1 MLTTPQII
9 AIAFA
14 YVCLLFF
21 IAYISDKNKPQ
32 VISANRK
39 ALVYSFSLAIYCT
52 SWTFYGAVGSAAK
65 SGWGYLPIY
74 LGPILIYTIGWP
86 LMKKFIKV
94 GYEQNTT
101 SISDFI
107 ASRFGK
113 SQSIAAIVTIIAV
126 IAIIPYIALQLK
138 AITMSIGVFD
148 AQQHFFT
155 DRYLNSLFI
164 TLLLIVF
171 SILFGTRNLD
181 VTEHQYG
188 MMNAIAFESVIKL
201 VAFCAIG
208 LFALYSFYDGPIS
221 LISEM
226 VKDTELKQ
234 SWFDKTNTENFIT
247 QTILAGA
254 AIFCLPRQFHVS
266 VVEYHQSK
274 DLSWSRWIFPIYLSL
289 ISIFVIPIVV
299 AGSQYFVNQPIN
311 ADTYIL
317 ALPIAEEKSLLSAIV
332 FIGGLSAATGMVI
345 VATVALSTMISNDLV
360 LPIMLHNS
368 GAKHF
373 KDKLFNRRMLLTR
386 RIAIASCLILSYGFY
401 RLFDDSQS
409 LASIG
414 YLSFSA
420 VFQFVPALVLG
431 LFWSRASRAGAITG
445 LIVGIICW
453 FVLTWIPSVQGK
465 NLLDSA
471 DSLFGYSLLT
481 ESLLVSFV
489 FNLASFYLVS
499 LLTQQS
505 LTEKVQAYAYT
516 REQPSDLPT
525 KSKILPS
532 AQVLVRDLK
541 SLSAAIVGKERMVT
555 VFEKYSTQYTD
566 ADLADKELLTETEK
580 LLSASI
586 GAASARVV
594 ILSTFK
600 EKGIHV
606 DDVINL
612 LSSTSQAL
620 RFNRR
625 LIEIT
630 MDNISQGVS
639 VSDIDKNIIAW
650 NSSYQKLMNYPKGFL
665 YLGIPVREL
674 IRFNAERGFCGPGSI
689 SDHIAK
695 RVDHLD
701 SGLSYRFER
710 ERNDG
715 LVLEIVGNPLPQGG
729 YVTTYTDIS
738 EYKKIES
745 ALKENER
752 QIAVYTDN
760 SPAALAYLDKSL
772 IFRFCNKTFA
782 LKSKMRK
789 EDIVGTKISEV
800 LAGVEVEY
808 KRPFLEIAF
817 RNNKQQFEYSSDEF
831 DSPYYLVTYIPDVDS
846 LGNVRG
852 IYSISQDI
860 SNRRK
865 AELALKEVNATLEQR
880 VALRTD
886 ELHSTVNALE
896 LAKAE
901 AEKANQSKSRF
912 LAAASH
918 DLLQPFNAARL
929 FSELLKSE
937 KNSMTDSQAELID
950 KADQS
955 LSMAEA
961 IIHSLI
967 DISKLDSGRIHPA
980 ERTFNIRTV
989 LDSLERQFSEFAEQ
1003 KSLGLKILLK
1013 DRYVRTDSELLYR
1026 ILQNF
1031 VSNAIRY
1038 TNNGRVLVSIQ
1049 NRKELLRV
1057 SVWDTGIGIEEQFQS
1072 KIFEEFKQLSDS
1084 KTSSSSGA
1092 GLGLGLSISERL
1104 AAILNL
1110 PIEIHSTHGKGTVFH
1125 IYIPLVDA
1133 PITKPSSPLVTSP
1146 IIESPLSGTKV
1157 LCVDNEIQIT
1167 DAMSLLLNRWGCEVR
1182 VAQSEEQLGEI
1193 FNTNFQPDI
1202 LVVDYQLDRGKTG
1215 IQFIQSARKVL
1226 GQEVPAIIVT
1236 ADHTEEVENE
1246 VKRMGLLLLY
1256 KPLKPAVLRATMNSE
1271 LGRN

>member
-14 YVCLLFF
+14 YVCLLFL
-21 IAYISDKNKPQ
+21 IAYISDKRKPKE
-32 VISANRK
+32 ISETRK

-74 LGPILIYTIGWP
+74 LGPILIYTLGWP
-86 LMKKFIKV
+86 LMKKFIKI
-94 GYEQNTT
+94 GHEQNTT

-113 SQSIAAIVTIIAV
+113 SQTIAAIVTVIAV

-148 AQQHFFT
+148 AQQHYFT
-155 DRYLNSLFI
+155 DRHLNSLFI
-164 TLLLIVF
+164 TFLLIIF

-188 MMNAIAFESVIKL
+188 MMNAIAFESIVKI
-201 VAFCAIG
+201 VAFCAVG
-208 LFALYSFYDGPIS
+208 LFALYSVYDGPFN
-221 LISEM
+221 LIQEMLEDSE
-226 VKDTELKQ
+226 LRR
-234 SWFDKTNTENFIT
+234 SWFEKTNTENFIT
-247 QTILAGA
+247 QTILASA
-254 AIFCLPRQFHVS
+254 VIFCLPRQFHVS
-266 VVEYHQSK
+266 VVEYHQNK
-274 DLSWSRWIFPIYLSL
+274 DLTWSRWIFPSYLLL

-299 AGSQYFVNQPIN
+299 AGSQYFVGQPIN

-317 ALPIAEEKSLLSAIV
+317 ALPIAENQNLLSAIV

-368 GAKHF
+368 GSHHF
-373 KDKLFNRRMLLTR
+373 KDKQFNRKMIRTR
-386 RIAIASCLILSYGFY
+386 RIAIASCLVLSYAFY
-401 RLFDDSQS
+401 RLFDKSQS

-420 VFQFVPALVLG
+420 VFQFVPALLFG
-431 LFWSRASRAGAITG
+431 LFWSRATRMGAIYG
-445 LIVGIICW
+445 LVIGTLCW
-453 FVLTWIPSVQGK
+453 IVLTLIPSMQGK
-465 NLLDSA
+465 SLLDSQ

-481 ESLLVSFV
+481 ESLAISF
-489 FNLASFYLVS
+489 FLNFSAIYFVS
-499 LLTQQS
+499 LISQQS
-505 LTEKVQAYAYT
+505 LTEKIQAYAYT
-516 REQPSDLPT
+516 RE
-525 KSKILPS
+525 ILEESPPKRKVQES
-532 AQVLVRDLK
+532 TQILVKDLK
-541 SLSAAIVGKERMVT
+541 SLAAAIVGTERMVAT
-555 VFEKYSTQYTD
+555 FDQYSGTHQD
-566 ADLADKELLTETEK
+566 NDVADKELLTVTEK

-594 ILSTFK
+594 ILSTYK

-620 RFNRR
+620 KFNRR

-639 VSDIDKNIIAW
+639 VSDVDNRIIAW
-650 NSSYQKLMNYPKGFL
+650 NSSYEKLMNYPKGVL
-665 YLGIPVREL
+665 SLGMLVSEL
-674 IRFNAERGFCGPGSI
+674 IRYNAERGYCGPGSI
-689 SDHIAK
+689 DEHIQK
-695 RVDHLD
+695 RLKHLN

-715 LVLEIVGNPLPQGG
+715 IVLEIVGNPLPQGG

-760 SPAALAYLDKSL
+760 SPAALAYLDNLL
-772 IFRFCNKTFA
+772 IFRFANKTFA
-782 LKSKMRK
+782 SKSKIPK
-789 EDIVGTKISEV
+789 EEIVGKHIEEV
-800 LAGVEVEY
+800 LSKKEIDF
-808 KRPFLEIAF
+808 KRPYIEIAL
-817 RNNKQQFEYSSDEF
+817 RNNKQQFEFSSEEY
-831 DSPYYLVTYIPDVDS
+831 DSPYYLVTYIPDVDQD
-846 LGNVRG
+846 GDIRG

-896 LAKAE
+896 VAKAE

-929 FSELLKSE
+929 FSEILKSE
-937 KNSMTDSQAELID
+937 KNTMTSAQAELID

-955 LSMAEA
+955 LSMAES

-967 DISKLDSGRIHPA
+967 DISKLDSGKIHPV
-980 ERTFNIRTV
+980 ERVFNIRSIFK
-989 LDSLERQFSEFAEQ
+989 SLERQFSEFAEKQ
-1003 KSLGLKILLK
+1003 SIGFKVMMK
-1013 DRYVRTDSELLYR
+1013 DVFVKTDSELLYR
-1026 ILQNF
+1026 VLQNF

-1038 TNNGRVLVSIQ
+1038 TSNGRVLVTAQKNKDTVRI
-1049 NRKELLRV
+1049 
-1057 SVWDTGIGIEEQFQS
+1057 SVWDTGIGIKEEFLS

-1084 KTSSSSGA
+1084 NNPSSGA
-1092 GLGLGLSISERL
+1092 GLGLGLSISERI

-1110 PIEIHSTHGKGTVFH
+1110 PIEVRSIYGRGTVFH
-1125 IYIPLVDA
+1125 LTLKIVAEPASEHKMSVSSVSVSNSQLVD
-1133 PITKPSSPLVTSP
+1133 I
-1146 IIESPLSGTKV
+1146 KV
-1157 LCVDNEIQIT
+1157 LCVDNEPQIT
-1167 DAMSLLLNRWGCEVR
+1167 DAMSLLLQRWGCLVQTAHGEG
-1182 VAQSEEQLGEI
+1182 QLDEI
-1193 FNTNFQPDI
+1193 LESGFKPDI

-1215 IQFIQSARKVL
+1215 IEFIKATRDKMGVKI
-1226 GQEVPAIIVT
+1226 PAIIVT
-1236 ADHTEEVENE
+1236 ADHTQDVENE
-1246 VKRMGLLLLY
+1246 ITNFGLKLLH
-1256 KPLKPAVLRATMNSE
+1256 KPLKPAMLRATINSE
-1271 LGRN
+1271 LDKN